1 MFPYGTIY
9 DSKKRKLYGEVILH
23 ASFGIKV
30 LYSLFRGI
38 GGGIITFAVLGIA
51 FTLWPVFKAEVNYRL
66 HEREVVSEDTFG
78 RLLKS
83 AEADAVSQ
91 IKEETAS
98 LGIDSYFSVYIPK
111 IDAKSKV
118 IANVDAAD
126 RKEYLPALE
135 KGVAHARGTYF
146 PGQGKSVY
154 LFSHSTN
161 SPFNAISLNAVFY
174 LLRKLEKGD
183 KIFAYFVDKK
193 YEYEVVDKFTTD
205 ANDTSWLSYEGDGEV
220 LLLQTCDPP
229 GTTLR
234 RLIVKAVPVN
244 QFSVFQ
250 YSGNR

>member
-9 DSKKRKLYGEVILH
+9 DSRRKKPHGEVSLE
-23 ASFGIKV
+23 ASFATKIF
-30 LYSLFRGI
+30 YSLFRGI
-38 GGGIITFAVLGIA
+38 GGGLIAFAVLGVL
-51 FTLWPVFKAEVNYRL
+51 FTLWPVFKAEVRYSL
-66 HEREVVSEDTFG
+66 HEREAVSEDMFG

-91 IKEETAS
+91 TKEETAS

-111 IDAKSKV
+111 IDAKSNV
-118 IANVDAAD
+118 IANVDAAK
-126 RKEYLPALE
+126 RSEYLPALE

-183 KIFAYFVDKK
+183 RIFVYFVDKK

-205 ANDTSWLSYEGDGEV
+205 ANDTSWLSYERDGEV

-234 RLIVKAVPVN
+234 RLIVKAVPVSSR
-244 QFSVFQ
+244 Q
-250 YSGNR
+250 